1 MVEPT
6 AFLSLTGRGGAP
18 PFPRFSHRGA
28 PVKRCCHLSRKR
40 CAKWNPRP
48 IMRIPPLGHAA
59 SVRLVR
65 VSALVASILGEIP
78 HLRLRQWSVSEAIG
92 R

>member
-1 MVEPT
+1 MGLLP
-6 AFLSLTGRGGAP
+6 
-18 PFPRFSHRGA
+18 
-28 PVKRCCHLSRKR
+28 SRASPIAALR
-40 CAKWNPRP
+40 SNAAAISAASVVPSGNPRP

>member
-40 CAKWNPRP
+40 CAKWKPAPNYAYS
-48 IMRIPPLGHAA
+48 AA
-59 SVRLVR
+59 RSRSFSEACAGFRTGCLHSWRNSAPKAPAMVR
-65 VSALVASILGEIP
+65 V
-78 HLRLRQWSVSEAIG
+78 
-92 R
+92 